1 MSIFDPGSAALGQPI
16 SHVDETSSPWVAI
29 PGGELRLVHAD
40 IAAGIW
46 VVANRFVPGMAVQR
60 HRHTGPVFAWT
71 TAGCW
76 MYSEYGLRYEAGS
89 YVHEPAGSV
98 HTLVVPADNTEMTE
112 VFFVIHGAN
121 LNLDDENNIVSMTD
135 AESIGT
141 AYRMLCTMQGK
152 PPPSFVGA

>member
-1 MSIFDPGSAALGQPI
+1 MSSVESGSANLGLPI
-16 SHVDETSSPWVAI
+16 SHVNETGSPWVAI
-29 PGGELRLVHAD
+29 PGGELRLVHTD
-40 IAAGIW
+40 VAAGIW
-46 VVANRFVPGMAVQR
+46 VVANRFEPGMAVQR

-76 MYSEYGLRYEAGS
+76 MYSEYGVRYEAGS

-98 HTLVVPADNTEMTE
+98 HTLVVPQDNTELTE

-121 LNLDDENNIVSMTD
+121 LNLDDDNNVVSITD
-135 AESIGT
+135 AESIGS